1 MKRERLMGLMV
12 VRKERG
18 ERESCV
24 QKVKKVVVSKGVL
37 RPFCCLGLECV
48 YVVG

>member
-18 ERESCV
+18 GRGLCTE
-24 QKVKKVVVSKGVL
+24 VKKVVMNKE
-37 RPFCCLGLECV
+37 F
-48 YVVG
+48 